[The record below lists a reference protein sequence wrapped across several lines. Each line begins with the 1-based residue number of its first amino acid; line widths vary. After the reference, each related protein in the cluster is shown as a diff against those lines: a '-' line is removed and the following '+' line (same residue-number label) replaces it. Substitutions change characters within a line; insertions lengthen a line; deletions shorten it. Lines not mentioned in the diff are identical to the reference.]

1 MDEVPVSLALAQAAK
16 ETGWG
21 TSRFAQEGNALFGQW
36 TWSGEGLRPKE
47 ADEGKGHKVMKF
59 NILQAS
65 VRAYQRNLNTHKTYR
80 EFRLVRAQLRDE
92 GKKLDSIVLSKY
104 LDEYAETGQEYV
116 KILRKII
123 EQNDLKDFDDAKL
136 LPSSLELES
145 LI

>member
-36 TWSGEGLRPKE
+36 TWSGDGLKPKDAE
-47 ADEGKGHKVMKF
+47 ENEGHKVMKF
-59 NILQAS
+59 NVLQAS
-65 VRAYQRNLNTHKTYR
+65 VRAYQRNLNTHKSYK
-80 EFRLVRAQLRDE
+80 EFRLIRAQLRDE
-92 GKKLDSIVLSKY
+92 GKPLDSIILSQY

-123 EQNDLKDFDDAKL
+123 DQNNLKDFDNAKL
-136 LPSSLELES
+136 LPTSLELES